1 MRQSGSPVNHT
12 FGPRRPSF
20 DLASTLA
27 RDWHGG
33 SAFRTAWFNAL
44 SMMLPHGERF
54 FIDSVNEFRD
64 QIEDPKLKSDVLAFL
79 MQESNHMHQ
88 HQAVN
93 QLLCDVRGYDMQAIE
108 GPILKRAE
116 WTKARVPAIR
126 RLAGTAAN
134 EHLTAVLVADML
146 RHKDTFI
153 DADPDVA
160 ELWYWHGV
168 EEIEHKSVA
177 FDVYQA
183 VGGTLKDRR
192 MVQIFGTVFFLSG
205 TFRIVRLM
213 LKHEG
218 KLWSL
223 REWLDGF
230 RFLLVKPGIL
240 RRAFI
245 PYFRFLKKDFHPW
258 EEDDRYLIDEWEAK
272 RQTR

>member
-1 MRQSGSPVNHT
+1 MQQSGSPKDHA
-12 FGPRRPSF
+12 FGPRKPSF
-20 DLASTLA
+20 DLASALA
-27 RDWHGG
+27 RDWHADN
-33 SAFRTAWFNAL
+33 AFQTAWFNAL

-54 FIDSVNEFRD
+54 FIESVNEFRD
-64 QIEDPKLKSDVLAFL
+64 KIEDPNLKSEVMAFL
-79 MQESNHMHQ
+79 RQESNHLHQ

-93 QLLCDVRGYDMQAIE
+93 ELLCEARGYDLEAIE

-116 WTKARVPAIR
+116 WTRKHVPAIR

-146 RHKDTFI
+146 RHKDLFVG
-153 DADPDVA
+153 ADPGMAD
-160 ELWYWHGV
+160 LWYWHGV

-183 VGGTLKDRR
+183 AGGTLKDRR

-205 TFRIVRLM
+205 TFRILRLM
-213 LKHEG
+213 LRHDG

-223 REWLDGF
+223 REWLNGF
-230 RFLLVKPGIL
+230 RFLLVKPGVL

-258 EEDDRYLIDEWEAK
+258 EEDDRHLIDEWEAG
-272 RQTR
+272 QQAQ

>member
-1 MRQSGSPVNHT
+1 MRQSGSPIDHS

-20 DLASTLA
+20 DLASALA

-33 SAFRTAWFNAL
+33 SVFRTAWFNAL
-44 SMMLPHGERF
+44 SMMSPHGERF

-64 QIEDPKLKSDVLAFL
+64 KIEDPQLKSEVQAFL
-79 MQESNHMHQ
+79 MQESNHLHQ

-93 QLLCDVRGYDMQAIE
+93 ELLCDVRGYDLQAIE

-116 WTKARVPAIR
+116 WTKRKVPAIR

-134 EHLTAVLVADML
+134 EHLTAVLIADMM
-146 RHKDTFI
+146 RHKDSFI
-153 DADPDVA
+153 DADPDMA
-160 ELWYWHGV
+160 ELWFWHGV

-183 VGGTLKDRR
+183 VGGSLKDRR
-192 MVQIFGTVFFLSG
+192 IVQIFGTIFFLSG

-213 LKHEG
+213 LKHDG

-223 REWLDGF
+223 REWLSGL
-230 RFLLVKPGIL
+230 RFLFVKPGVL

-245 PYFRFLKKDFHPW
+245 PYFRFLRKDFHPW
-258 EEDDRYLIDEWEAK
+258 KEDDRYLIDEWEAK
-272 RQTR
+272 HQAQ